1 MITSEINNQTVEK
14 YAKGVGLTSNT
25 IQNKTKQ
32 NKSPKSRGRRRDN
45 QPFMFNNQNF
55 QTPLDKQNPTWVLKW
70 IRKRKKQGEKEREIE
85 RIEWLATKSK

>member
-55 QTPLDKQNPTWVLKW
+55 QTPLDKQNPTWGFEMD
-70 IRKRKKQGEKEREIE
+70 KKKKETGRERERDRE
-85 RIEWLATKSK
+85 D